1 MKKIICGLSA
11 LAMMAAPMTA
21 FAANPITE
29 STEQSGK
36 VTISTEIAPAYIVT
50 IPADTKVKFNDTVTD
65 FGKIELTEARL
76 EPGKVVA
83 VDVYGDFEMKNSA
96 DESKTIFYDVIGYD
110 DMDGTDIPEYS
121 FIDSDYFTEVKG
133 HSVRLRIEID
143 DKEWN
148 NAPAGSYSDVLTFL
162 ISYKDDPDMEQ
173 SEEDNTDTSENG
185 E

>member
-1 MKKIICGLSA
+1 MKKIIAAISA
-11 LAMMAAPMTA
+11 LALMTAPLTA

-29 STEQSGK
+29 STEQSGE
-36 VTISTEIAPAYIVT
+36 VTISAEIAPAYVVT
-50 IPADTKVKFNDTVTD
+50 IPADTKIKFGDNVTD
-65 FGKIELTEARL
+65 FGKIELTEAKL
-76 EPGKVVA
+76 EPGKVVI
-83 VDVYGDFEMKNSA
+83 VSVSGDFEMKNST
-96 DESKTIFYDVIGYD
+96 DETKTIFYDVIGFN

-162 ISYKDDPDMEQ
+162 ISYNDDPNMEQ